1 MKIATGIV
9 VFALYLL
16 FDFSS
21 IFAQEIW
28 QEGETRS
35 KQNGR
40 DIVSVEF
47 TGIEGEICV
56 VGLMVGPNKD
66 EYFSIFYVFPEGDIA
81 QDRVFIDGREREIFL
96 KCDKDQITLFVDD
109 EEFI

>member
-1 MKIATGIV
+1 MKVATGIV
-9 VFALYLL
+9 IFALYLL

-21 IFAQEIW
+21 LFAQEIW

-35 KQNGR
+35 KKNGQ
-40 DIVSVEF
+40 DMVSVEF

-56 VGLMVGPNKD
+56 VGLMIGPNKE
-66 EYFSIFYVFPEGDIA
+66 EYFSIFYVFPAGDIA
-81 QDRVFIDGREREIFL
+81 QDKVLIDGKEREIFL
-96 KCDKDQITLFVDD
+96 KCKENEVALFIDD